1 MLESIET
8 CHKFI
13 LAVVAYEYWECIKS
27 AIKGAYK
34 SIPDIVQM
42 GKWVEL
48 GWREAMVLPKFENL
62 LSIFFHLK
70 FILSLV

>member
-1 MLESIET
+1 MLQSIET

-13 LAVVAYEYWECIKS
+13 LAVVAYESNIKS

-34 SIPDIVQM
+34 SVPDIVQM
-42 GKWVEL
+42 GRWVEL

-62 LSIFFHLK
+62 LSIFFHLE